1 MLHTKYTVRN
11 KRPSYAFLM
20 EMLWV
25 CGFFAIAACIFV
37 MAFAKADSMSRKAQ
51 DLNEAVM
58 AAEQEMEQTFLSERE
73 GTWIVCLDQAWKPVS
88 EDPDG
93 RLPGTDGPF
102 PEETYAVLRVT
113 SQADGRLLN
122 VSIQVDAHVSES
134 IQETIYTLEGSH
146 MTGREEGER
155 ERNSENRQN

>member
-58 AAEQEMEQTFLSERE
+58 AAEQEMEHTFLSERP
-73 GTWIVCLDQAWKPVS
+73 GASAWIRPGSLFLKIRTDACLVQTDRFRRKPT
-88 EDPDG
+88 
-93 RLPGTDGPF
+93 RFCALPARQT
-102 PEETYAVLRVT
+102 
-113 SQADGRLLN
+113 ADF
-122 VSIQVDAHVSES
+122 
-134 IQETIYTLEGSH
+134 
-146 MTGREEGER
+146 
-155 ERNSENRQN
+155 

>member
-1 MLHTKYTVRN
+1 MLRTKYTVTN

-37 MAFAKADSMSRKAQ
+37 MAFAKADTMSRKAQ

-73 GTWIVCLDQAWKPVS
+73 GIWSVCLDQSWNPVS
-88 EDPDG
+88 KQPDN
-93 RLPGTDGPF
+93 RLPGGDGPF
-102 PEETYAVLRVT
+102 PKDTYAVLHVT
-113 SQADGRLLN
+113 SQSDDGLLN
-122 VSIQVDAHVSES
+122 VSIQVDTHISEPV
-134 IQETIYTLEGSH
+134 QETIYTLEGSH
-146 MTGREEGER
+146 MTDREEADSEG
-155 ERNSENRQN
+155 NSKNQQN

>member
-1 MLHTKYTVRN
+1 M
-11 KRPSYAFLM
+11 
-20 EMLWV
+20 W
-25 CGFFAIAACIFV
+25 FFRSGCL
-37 MAFAKADSMSRKAQ
+37 FAKADSMSRKAQ

-73 GTWIVCLDQAWKPVS
+73 GTWSVCLDQAWKPVS
-88 EDPDG
+88 EEPDS

-113 SQADGRLLN
+113 SQADGGLLN

-146 MTGREEGER
+146 MTGREEGDR

>member
-73 GTWIVCLDQAWKPVS
+73 GTWSVCLDQAWKPVS
-88 EDPDG
+88 QEPDS

-102 PEETYAVLRVT
+102 PKETYAVLRVT
-113 SQADGRLLN
+113 SQADGGLLN
-122 VSIQVDAHVSES
+122 VSIQVDAHVSEP

-146 MTGREEGER
+146 MTGREEGDR
-155 ERNSENRQN
+155 ERDSENRQN

>member
-37 MAFAKADSMSRKAQ
+37 MAFAKADSLSRKAQ

-73 GTWIVCLDQAWKPVS
+73 GTWTVCLDRSWKPVS
-88 EDPDG
+88 QAPDG
-93 RLPGTDGPF
+93 RLPGADGPF

-113 SQADGRLLN
+113 SQADGGLLN
-122 VSIQVDAHVSES
+122 VSIQVDAHVSEP
-134 IQETIYTLEGSH
+134 IQETVYTLEGSH
-146 MTGREEGER
+146 MTDRKEADSER
-155 ERNSENRQN
+155 DSKDRQN

>member
-1 MLHTKYTVRN
+1 MLRTKYTVTN

-37 MAFAKADSMSRKAQ
+37 MAFAKADTMSRKAQ

-73 GTWIVCLDQAWKPVS
+73 GIWSVCLDQSWKPVS
-88 EDPDG
+88 KQPDN
-93 RLPGTDGPF
+93 RLPGGDGPF
-102 PEETYAVLRVT
+102 PKDTYAVLHVT
-113 SQADGRLLN
+113 SQSDDGLLN
-122 VSIQVDAHVSES
+122 VSIQVDTHISEPA
-134 IQETIYTLEGSH
+134 QETIYTLEGSH
-146 MTGREEGER
+146 MTDREEADSEG
-155 ERNSENRQN
+155 NSKNQQN

>member
-73 GTWIVCLDQAWKPVS
+73 GTWS
-88 EDPDG
+88 EPDS

-113 SQADGRLLN
+113 SQAEGGLLN

-146 MTGREEGER
+146 MTEREEEDR

>member
-58 AAEQEMEQTFLSERE
+58 AAEQEMIRPGSLFPKIRTDACLVQTDRFRR
-73 GTWIVCLDQAWKPVS
+73 KPT
-88 EDPDG
+88 
-93 RLPGTDGPF
+93 RFCALPARQT
-102 PEETYAVLRVT
+102 
-113 SQADGRLLN
+113 ADF
-122 VSIQVDAHVSES
+122 
-134 IQETIYTLEGSH
+134 
-146 MTGREEGER
+146 
-155 ERNSENRQN
+155 

>member
-73 GTWIVCLDQAWKPVS
+73 GTWSVCLDQ
-88 EDPDG
+88 
-93 RLPGTDGPF
+93 PGSLFPKIRTDACLVQTDRF
-102 PEETYAVLRVT
+102 RRNYAVLRVT

>member
-25 CGFFAIAACIFV
+25 CGFFAIASCIFV

-73 GTWIVCLDQAWKPVS
+73 GTWSVCLDQAWKPVS
-88 EDPDG
+88 EDPPAWYRRTVSGGNLRGSARYQPG
-93 RLPGTDGPF
+93 RRQTFKRVHSGGRPCFRIHPGNHLHAGGKPYDRKRG
-102 PEETYAVLRVT
+102 
-113 SQADGRLLN
+113 GR
-122 VSIQVDAHVSES
+122 A
-134 IQETIYTLEGSH
+134 
-146 MTGREEGER
+146 
-155 ERNSENRQN
+155 

>member
-73 GTWIVCLDQAWKPVS
+73 
-88 EDPDG
+88 DG

>member
-58 AAEQEMEQTFLSERE
+58 AAEQEMEQTFLSERASA
-73 GTWIVCLDQAWKPVS
+73 WIRPGSLFLKSRTAACPVQTDRFRRKPT
-88 EDPDG
+88 
-93 RLPGTDGPF
+93 RFCALP
-102 PEETYAVLRVT
+102 AR
-113 SQADGRLLN
+113 QRADF
-122 VSIQVDAHVSES
+122 
-134 IQETIYTLEGSH
+134 
-146 MTGREEGER
+146 
-155 ERNSENRQN
+155 

>member
-51 DLNEAVM
+51 DLN
-58 AAEQEMEQTFLSERE
+58 
-73 GTWIVCLDQAWKPVS
+73 
-88 EDPDG
+88 
-93 RLPGTDGPF
+93 
-102 PEETYAVLRVT
+102 
-113 SQADGRLLN
+113 
-122 VSIQVDAHVSES
+122 
-134 IQETIYTLEGSH
+134 
-146 MTGREEGER
+146 
-155 ERNSENRQN
+155 

>member
-1 MLHTKYTVRN
+1 MLRTKYTVTN

-37 MAFAKADSMSRKAQ
+37 MAFAKADTMSRKAQ

-73 GTWIVCLDQAWKPVS
+73 GIWSVCLDQSWNPVS
-88 EDPDG
+88 KQPDN
-93 RLPGTDGPF
+93 RLPGGDGPF
-102 PEETYAVLRVT
+102 PKDTYAVLHVT
-113 SQADGRLLN
+113 SQSDDGLLN
-122 VSIQVDAHVSES
+122 VSIQVDTHISEPV
-134 IQETIYTLEGSH
+134 QATIYTLEGSH
-146 MTGREEGER
+146 MTDREEADSEG
-155 ERNSENRQN
+155 NSKNQQN

>member
-1 MLHTKYTVRN
+1 MLHTKYTVTN

-37 MAFAKADSMSRKAQ
+37 MAFAKADTMSRKAQ

-58 AAEQEMEQTFLSERE
+58 AAEQEMEQAFLTERE
-73 GTWIVCLDQAWKPVS
+73 GTWSVCLDQNWKPVS
-88 EDPDG
+88 MEPDH
-93 RLPGTDGPF
+93 RLPGSDGPF
-102 PEETYAVLRVT
+102 PEGTYAVLRVS
-113 SQADGRLLN
+113 SQADGGLLN
-122 VSIQVDAHVSES
+122 VSVQVDSHVSES

-146 MTGREEGER
+146 MTDRKEADHER
-155 ERNSENRQN
+155 DSENRQN

>member
-73 GTWIVCLDQAWKPVS
+73 GTWSVCLAGNAQNRV
-88 EDPDG
+88 G
-93 RLPGTDGPF
+93 F
-102 PEETYAVLRVT
+102 LRKRSVCT
-113 SQADGRLLN
+113 RQADGRLLN

>member
-25 CGFFAIAACIFV
+25 CGFFAIASCIFV

-73 GTWIVCLDQAWKPVS
+73 GTC
-88 EDPDG
+88 
-93 RLPGTDGPF
+93 LPGSGLEACFRRSGRTPAWYRRTVSGGN
-102 PEETYAVLRVT
+102 LRG
-113 SQADGRLLN
+113 SARYQPGRRQTFKR
-122 VSIQVDAHVSES
+122 VHS
-134 IQETIYTLEGSH
+134 G
-146 MTGREEGER
+146 GRPCFRIHPGNHLHAGGKPYDR
-155 ERNSENRQN
+155 KRGGRA

>member
-58 AAEQEMEQTFLSERE
+58 AAEQEMEQTFLSE
-73 GTWIVCLDQAWKPVS
+73 AWKPVS

>member
-25 CGFFAIAACIFV
+25 CGFFAIAAYIFV

-73 GTWIVCLDQAWKPVS
+73 GTWSVCLDRSHISHVLACHHALSSSSAAP
-88 EDPDG
+88 
-93 RLPGTDGPF
+93 GPF
-102 PEETYAVLRVT
+102 SSARRPSVL
-113 SQADGRLLN
+113 LLFKIPSVYKN
-122 VSIQVDAHVSES
+122 THSSLS
-134 IQETIYTLEGSH
+134 
-146 MTGREEGER
+146 
-155 ERNSENRQN
+155 

>member
-73 GTWIVCLDQAWKPVS
+73 GTWSVCLDQAWKPVS

-102 PEETYAVLRVT
+102 PEEPTRFCALPARQT
-113 SQADGRLLN
+113 ADF
-122 VSIQVDAHVSES
+122 
-134 IQETIYTLEGSH
+134 
-146 MTGREEGER
+146 
-155 ERNSENRQN
+155 

>member
-37 MAFAKADSMSRKAQ
+37 MAFAKADTMSRKAR

-73 GTWIVCLDQAWKPVS
+73 GTWLLCLDQNWQPVS
-88 EDPDG
+88 AEPDN
-93 RLPGTDGPF
+93 RLPDVSGPL
-102 PEETYAVLRVT
+102 PEHTYAVLHVA
-113 SQADGRLLN
+113 SQAEGGLLK
-122 VSIQVDAHVSES
+122 VSIQVDTHTSES
-134 IQETIYTLEGSH
+134 IRETIYTLEGSH
-146 MTGREEGER
+146 MRDRKEAE
-155 ERNSENRQN
+155 Q